1 MYVQPFIAVGSY
13 SNFKRLAEG
22 GTYDFEAYDYQ
33 GPDPD
38 FNFKSFKANIV
49 LRWEYLPG
57 SLIYLVW
64 THDRLNYDNPGVYD
78 LGNDVRSL
86 LDEDADNRFL
96 LKLSYLFNIY

>member
-1 MYVQPFIAVGSY
+1 
-13 SNFKRLAEG
+13 
-22 GTYDFEAYDYQ
+22 
-33 GPDPD
+33 
-38 FNFKSFKANIV
+38 V